1 MIKTFKNAIKK
12 AMPKKASAVVNPEM
26 PRLEWTATQAD
37 LMEFVYS
44 LYLSRKVKDANGHPA
59 TINAI
64 TVQVFSRQPEASQ
77 ESQGY
82 KLDVQG
88 CFRFVSRSL
97 AFVFCDGSKL
107 IYSHLLP

>member
-1 MIKTFKNAIKK
+1 MIKSFKNAIKK
-12 AMPKKASAVVNPEM
+12 AMPKKAGAVIQSKM

-64 TVQVFSRQPEASQ
+64 TVQVFSLFGVEPPKNPTKIVDNLKHRKSPKDLSMM
-77 ESQGY
+77 Y
-82 KLDVQG
+82 KA
-88 CFRFVSRSL
+88 VSDL
-97 AFVFCDGSKL
+97 YQN
-107 IYSHLLP
+107 I

>member
-1 MIKTFKNAIKK
+1 MIKSLRKVIRK

-44 LYLSRKVKDANGHPA
+44 LYLSRKVKDANGRTA

-64 TVQVFSRQPEASQ
+64 TTQVFALFGVEPPKNPTKIVDNLKHRKSPKDISMM
-77 ESQGY
+77 Y
-82 KLDVQG
+82 KAV
-88 CFRFVSRSL
+88 
-97 AFVFCDGSKL
+97 CDL
-107 IYSHLLP
+107 YQDL

>member
-1 MIKTFKNAIKK
+1 MINSFKKAIKK

-44 LYLSRKVKDANGHPA
+44 LYLSRKVKDANGRTA

-64 TVQVFSRQPEASQ
+64 TTQVFSLFGVEPPKNPTKIVDNLKHRKSPKDISMM
-77 ESQGY
+77 Y
-82 KLDVQG
+82 KAV
-88 CFRFVSRSL
+88 
-97 AFVFCDGSKL
+97 CDL
-107 IYSHLLP
+107 YHNLFD

>member
-1 MIKTFKNAIKK
+1 MIKSLRKVIRK

-64 TVQVFSRQPEASQ
+64 TVQVFSLFGVEPPKNPTKIVDNLKHRKSPKDISMM
-77 ESQGY
+77 Y
-82 KLDVQG
+82 KAV
-88 CFRFVSRSL
+88 
-97 AFVFCDGSKL
+97 CDL
-107 IYSHLLP
+107 YPDL

>member
-1 MIKTFKNAIKK
+1 MIKSLKKVIRK

-64 TVQVFSRQPEASQ
+64 TVQVFSLFGVEPPKNPTKIVDNLKHRKSPKDISMM
-77 ESQGY
+77 Y
-82 KLDVQG
+82 KAV
-88 CFRFVSRSL
+88 
-97 AFVFCDGSKL
+97 CDL
-107 IYSHLLP
+107 YHNLFA

>member
-1 MIKTFKNAIKK
+1 MINSFKKAIKK

-64 TVQVFSRQPEASQ
+64 TVQVFSLFGVEPPKNPTKIVDNLKHRKSPKDISMM
-77 ESQGY
+77 Y
-82 KLDVQG
+82 KAV
-88 CFRFVSRSL
+88 
-97 AFVFCDGSKL
+97 CDL
-107 IYSHLLP
+107 YPDL

>member
-1 MIKTFKNAIKK
+1 MIKSFKNAIKK
-12 AMPKKASAVVNPEM
+12 AMPKKAGAVIQSEM

-64 TVQVFSRQPEASQ
+64 TVQVFSLFGVEPPKNPTKIVDNLKHRKSPKDLSMM
-77 ESQGY
+77 Y
-82 KLDVQG
+82 KA
-88 CFRFVSRSL
+88 VSDL
-97 AFVFCDGSKL
+97 YQN
-107 IYSHLLP
+107 I